1 MFSLAIRE
9 LTRRKRQHILTVMVV
24 GLVAAMI
31 IVLNSLGMA
40 YKEASRLPF
49 EDVQG
54 TVIVQKNGNV
64 PEDISGVL
72 VSCSLAPIEQ
82 GTVSAITDLPAV
94 KDVSSALYLWVFDKD
109 HFKRALGVNWD
120 DNFGRKLQS
129 KIVQGAIPN
138 TLQEAL
144 LDKTYAEQ
152 NSLGIGKEADVAG
165 RHYTVTG
172 IVQGTGN
179 EVVAS
184 DVYLYLAE
192 AQDIA
197 YQSSNLQDAEPF
209 VRTDVNIVFV
219 DTPQASIGRVS
230 EQITQV
236 VGAEGIVGGQTPL
249 GQTVGSY
256 SVYTPESFD
265 TQISSLLHL
274 SDKLLWIIS
283 LVTFLGAMVIVA
295 RNMTHGIV
303 ERRKELAIMQSVGFR
318 RSDIQKKIFFEAALQ
333 VGAGFL
339 VGLVLSAVVVGL
351 LSHTTVSIS
360 LPWELNPYPHFLVAN
375 PEEASA
381 TQVYALPIGIQ
392 PAYAALSLL
401 ATAAIGLL
409 SSYLCGWQVTRIKS
423 MEVMK
428 YE

>member
-24 GLVAAMI
+24 ALVTAMI
-31 IVLNSLGMA
+31 IVLNSLGTA

-49 EDVQG
+49 QDVQG

-64 PEDISGVL
+64 PEDISGAL
-72 VSCSLAPIEQ
+72 VSCSLAPIGQ
-82 GTVSAITDLPAV
+82 GTVSAISGLTEV
-94 KDVSSALYLWVFDKD
+94 KDVSTALYLWVFDKD

-120 DNFGRKLQS
+120 DNFGGKLRS

-152 NSLGIGKEADVAG
+152 NSLGIGQEADVAG

-184 DVYLYLAE
+184 DVYLYLRE

-197 YQSSNLQDAEPF
+197 YVSSNLQDAEPF
-209 VRTDVNIVFV
+209 ARTDVNIVFV
-219 DTPQASIGRVS
+219 DTPQSSIGLVAQ
-230 EQITQV
+230 EITRV
-236 VGAEGIVGGQTPL
+236 VGAEGIVSGQTPL

-283 LVTFLGAMVIVA
+283 LVTFIGAIVIVA
-295 RNMTHGIV
+295 RNMTHGIA
-303 ERRKELAIMQSVGFR
+303 ERRKEFAIMKSVGFR
-318 RSDIQKKIFFEAALQ
+318 QSDIQKEIFFEAALQ
-333 VGAGFL
+333 VCAGFL
-339 VGLVLSAVVVGL
+339 VGLVLSAVVVGF

-360 LPWELNPYPHFLVAN
+360 IPWELNPYPHFLVAN

-381 TQVYALPIGIQ
+381 TQVHTLPIGIE
-392 PAYAALSLL
+392 PVYAGLSLL
-401 ATAAIGLL
+401 ATATIALL
-409 SSYLCGWQVTRIKS
+409 SSYLSGWQVARLKS